1 MLPSI
6 LAGQLQKG
14 IGDYIETTFPM
25 TNEPFKGSIR
35 KMLANKASLYH
46 EPYVAVR
53 LPFRVA
59 EEMPACFEAIHPTY
73 PPYVHQQKAFERLTG
88 DDGRSTLV
96 ATGTGSGKTECFLY
110 PILEYCYQHRG
121 ERGIKALIIYPMNA
135 LAADQAR
142 RIAELIYGSDELRG
156 NVTVGMYVGGE
167 EHTPARMM
175 SEHGVI
181 TDHETMLNNAP
192 DILMTNYK
200 MLDYLLVR
208 PKDALLWQDNG
219 SETLKYIAVD
229 ELHTFDGAQGT
240 DLACLLRRL
249 KRRLGIYDGYLCC
262 VGTSATMGS
271 KDNNSNILSYA
282 EEIFGEPFDRDA
294 IITEDRLSAQEF
306 FADIDVTEFA
316 MPSAEQTLELARLS
330 VEDEPAAYLQC
341 AVKSWFP
348 KAAFDVLEDEGRIQL
363 GQQLM
368 HHSFLQSVINLICGT
383 YDRKQ
388 GQLPVM
394 GEPGNAACSDR
405 AYYQVSRI
413 TEELTAHYPDLKMLP
428 DASAVI
434 NSLFALISHARTG
447 KVGDLQPFLNVQVQ
461 LWMRELRRLV
471 AKVDSEEIVYDIA
484 QDLNSQQAKQ
494 YLPVVNCRDC
504 GITGWVSVLNERSNA
519 TMIHLESFYNM
530 YFRADEKIVMMFPY
544 SHEEYTVSK
553 RTCPGEFSAAHF
565 ADENYS
571 PMGAWKCGD
580 GTGIK
585 GMIRAKICPD
595 CLQVRLGE
603 ESSDECVNCGVHMVS
618 VLIPNQIPTS
628 GTKSHK
634 QYVCPCCGSRR
645 GLSLMGLRS
654 ATEISASLSQMF
666 ASRFND
672 DKKTLAFSDNVQD
685 AAHRAG
691 FFNSRT
697 WRFGLRTAIQRYCTE
712 SGQGLSLEE
721 FQKGFIRYWHER
733 MTDEQFVSFFIAPNM
748 TWRHA
753 YEDMVERRKLG
764 KDRQAQILMYE
775 IEQRIK
781 YEILLEFGLAGR
793 IGRTLEKSGCSVISF
808 AMEDIREIADVVRER
823 TVNELGVLT
832 RESPLAFRR
841 MVIGCLNLMRIH
853 GAFEDSVFDEYT
865 SSEGNG
871 YMLSNDRNR
880 WLPGRQSGRNT
891 PRFIAEHIGN
901 GRASREFDSSAS
913 NKYLDWIRAC
923 CTEVIVEE
931 SSFQAINRF
940 ILEEAVKRK
949 VVSLLPSS
957 VNYRIYGLNKEHV
970 FITDEVVQMRCDKC
984 GSVYA
989 VSAENAEIWDG
1000 APCQRAACNGFLAE
1014 YETGEANY
1022 YGSLYGAGNLV
1033 RINAREHTGLLE
1045 RPDREQVETDFKRG
1059 KDTQQIWDPNVL
1071 SCTPTLE
1078 MGIDIGD
1085 LSTVILCSMPPAQS
1099 QYLQRMGRA
1108 GRKDGNALTL
1118 AIANARPHD
1127 LYFYADPL
1135 EMIAGNVAPPKIFL
1149 RASAVLE
1156 RQFVAFCMDSWV
1168 KKGIPEGA
1176 IPDRVGVILKK
1187 LDARPEDMFPFN
1199 FLNYVQSTLSR
1210 QLNSFMQMFAAYL
1223 DESAREELQ
1232 TFARGRDSQ
1241 NSPMYV
1247 KILDAF
1253 GDLKKQQ
1260 GALKA
1265 SVSALKAMVKELEA
1279 KPKDSSYDEEI
1290 KELKQEEAALLTV
1303 LQEIG
1308 RKNIYNFLSDE
1319 GLLPNYAFPEAGIVL
1334 RAVLYRK
1341 EEEEPTAAKKK
1352 YEKMVYEYSR
1362 SASSAIS
1369 EFAPNNSFYV
1379 DGRKLTIDQV
1389 DLTTAQTARWRLC
1402 PNCSHAQ
1409 IEETGKQVSACP
1421 RCGSPSWADSGQV
1434 RTMLKVQMVYSN
1446 MDYTR
1451 SLISDESEERSNVF
1465 YCKQL
1470 LVDVDENHDI
1480 FSAYRMDNEDFPF
1493 GYEFVRKATLRE
1505 INFGESD
1512 MTGEKLS
1519 VSGVEEVRKGF
1530 RICKYCG
1537 KIQSEHG
1544 KPNHSFACKARKMT
1558 ALMQADAYE
1567 ECLFLYREF
1576 STEVLRLLVPATTM
1590 DSSSVKME
1598 SFVAAFMLGMKEY
1611 FGNVDHLR
1619 ATVSEV
1625 PVPDADYRK
1634 QYLTIYDSVPGGT
1647 GYLKQLMHEKDALI
1661 QIFEKALYV
1670 MENCSCK
1677 EDMHKDGCYHC
1688 LYAYR
1693 QSQQIG
1699 NISRAAAIRIL
1710 KSILSGK
1717 DHVQKIDKINDIPV
1731 NPLFDSELEQRFM
1744 DAVRARVGAANV
1756 RDTIRN
1762 GKHSYYV
1769 KLEAA
1774 AWEIE
1779 PQVLLEPGDGVSVP
1793 CKPDFVIWPVSA
1805 PEHRPV
1811 AVFTDGFL
1819 YHKDIVADDTVKRE
1833 AIRRSGKFR
1842 VWSLSFRDV
1851 QTVFVPQGDY
1861 FTETLDAEKMPSG
1874 KMMYQNAV
1882 KKYKADSIEPA
1893 RLSSFDLL
1901 LAYLRMPEAEA
1912 IFRAQACAYALSLLE
1927 PKLMKN
1933 SLAFSSWKGHM
1944 DAVIEQTRFTQAD
1957 FGFPGTAFG
1966 SWIPRDTGSHLAI
1979 YAGIVAA
1986 RLKGEGAIAV
1996 CAVMKD
2002 EKDSRTDKYEQ
2013 EWNGFWRF
2021 HNLMQFADEFMAVS
2035 SIGLVHMDYLA
2046 LPVAVDGT
2054 SDAACVETVHSAW
2067 DTVRELLFDD
2077 EARAFVDIVKDAGVP
2092 APDEDDIGYE
2102 VVGENDEVVATVEIA
2117 WPGRRIGFMTACQ
2130 MEGKELLEES
2140 GWKIF
2145 GLSDAADIDAAVFF
2159 GGDN

>member
-6 LAGQLQKG
+6 LAKQLQKG

-25 TNEPFKGSIR
+25 TNEPFKGSVQ
-35 KMLANKASLYH
+35 KMLATKDSVYH
-46 EPYVAVR
+46 EPYVAVC

-59 EEMPACFEAIHPTY
+59 EEMPTCFEAIHPAY
-73 PPYVHQQKAFERLTG
+73 LPYVHQQKAFERLTG

-135 LAADQAR
+135 LATDQAK

-156 NVTVGMYVGGE
+156 NVTVGMYVGGQ
-167 EHTPARMM
+167 EHTPARTM

-208 PKDALLWQDNG
+208 PKDALLWQDND

-249 KRRLGIYDGYLCC
+249 KRRLSIYDGYLCC
-262 VGTSATMGS
+262 IGTSATMGS
-271 KDNNSNILSYA
+271 KENNSSILSYA
-282 EEIFGEPFDRDA
+282 EEIFGEPFDKDA
-294 IITEDRLSAQEF
+294 IITEDRLSPQEF
-306 FADIDVTEFA
+306 FAGIEVTEFA
-316 MPSAEQTLELARLS
+316 IPTAEQAAELAKLS
-330 VEDEPAAYLQC
+330 AEDEPSAYLQS
-341 AVKSWFP
+341 AVKDWFP
-348 KAAFDVLEDEGRIQL
+348 DFTLDVLSDEGRIQL
-363 GQQLM
+363 GHELM
-368 HHSFLQSVINLICGT
+368 HHSFMQSVINLTGGT
-383 YDRKQ
+383 
-388 GQLPVM
+388 
-394 GEPGNAACSDR
+394 
-405 AYYQVSRI
+405 YYQVSKI
-413 TEELTAHYPDLKMLP
+413 AEELTAHYPELKTLS
-428 DASAVI
+428 DSDTVI

-447 KVGDLQPFLNVQVQ
+447 DVGKLRPFLNVQVQ

-471 AKVDSEEIVYDIA
+471 ARVDPEEITYEIA
-484 QDLNSQQAKQ
+484 NDLNKQQAKQ

-519 TMIHLESFYNM
+519 IMTNLESFYNL
-530 YFRADEKIVMMFPY
+530 YFRADEKIVMMFPH
-544 SHEEYTVSK
+544 SHEERIS
-553 RTCPGEFSAAHF
+553 
-565 ADENYS
+565 
-571 PMGAWKCGD
+571 
-580 GTGIK
+580 
-585 GMIRAKICPD
+585 GMIPARICPD
-595 CLQVRLGE
+595 CLQVKLGE
-603 ESSDECVNCGVHMVS
+603 EGTAECVNCGAEMVDI
-618 VLIPNQIPTS
+618 LIPNPIRTS
-628 GTKSHK
+628 GTKNHK

-654 ATEISASLSQMF
+654 ATEISASISQMF

-697 WRFGLRTAIQRYCTE
+697 WRFGLRTAIQKYCTE
-712 SGQGLSLEE
+712 FGSGQNLAD
-721 FQKGFIRYWHER
+721 FQNGFIGYWHER
-733 MTDEQFVSFFIAPNM
+733 MTDEQFVSFFIAPNL
-748 TWRHA
+748 TWKQA
-753 YEDMVERRKLG
+753 YEDMVEKRKLG
-764 KDRQAQILMYE
+764 KDKQAQILMYE

-781 YEILLEFGLAGR
+781 YEIMLEFGLAGK
-793 IGRTLEKSGCSVISF
+793 IGRTLEKSSCSVISF
-808 AMEDIREIADVVRER
+808 VSDDITQIADAVQER

-832 RESPLAFRR
+832 SESRASFER
-841 MVIGCLNLMRIH
+841 MVIGYLNLMRTN
-853 GAFEDSVFDEYT
+853 GAFEDKVFDEYT
-865 SSEGNG
+865 TQDGNG

-891 PRFIAEHIGN
+891 PRFIAEHIGS
-901 GRASREFDSSAS
+901 GRASFEFDSPAS
-913 NKYLDWIRAC
+913 NKYVDWIASC
-923 CTEVIVEE
+923 CSEVMIEE
-931 SSFQAINRF
+931 SNFRAISKY
-940 ILEEAVKRK
+940 ILEEAVKLH
-949 VVSLLPSS
+949 VVSLVPSS
-957 VNYRIYGLNKEHV
+957 VNYKIYGLNKERV
-970 FITDEVVQMRCDKC
+970 FITDDVVQMRCDKC

-989 VSAENAEIWDG
+989 VSAENAELWNG
-1000 APCQRAACNGFLAE
+1000 APCQRSTCGGFLE
-1014 YETGEANY
+1014 KYETGEINY
-1022 YGSLYGAGNLV
+1022 YGRLYSAGDLV

-1045 RPDREQVETDFKRG
+1045 RPNREQLETDFKRG
-1059 KDTQQIWDPNVL
+1059 KDTQELWDPNVL

-1085 LSTVILCSMPPAQS
+1085 LSTIILCSMPPAQS
-1099 QYLQRMGRA
+1099 QFLQRAGRA

-1118 AIANARPHD
+1118 AVANAKPHD

-1135 EMIAGNVAPPKIFL
+1135 EMIAGNVTPPKIFL
-1149 RASAVLE
+1149 KASAVLE

-1168 KKGIPEGA
+1168 KKGIPDGA
-1176 IPDRVGVILKK
+1176 IPDKVGVILKK
-1187 LDARPEDMFPFN
+1187 LESRPDDMFPFN
-1199 FLNYVQSTLSR
+1199 FLNYVQSTLSC

-1223 DESAREELQ
+1223 DENAKEELQ
-1232 TFARGRDSQ
+1232 AFARGNGS
-1241 NSPMYV
+1241 NESPMYI

-1253 GDLKKQQ
+1253 EDLKKQQ
-1260 GALKA
+1260 DALKA
-1265 SVSALKAMVKELEA
+1265 SVEALKDMIKELEN

-1290 KELKQEEAALLTV
+1290 KELKSEESALLTV

-1308 RKNIYNFLSDE
+1308 KKNIFNFLSDE
-1319 GLLPNYAFPEAGIVL
+1319 GLLPNYAFPEAGIIL
-1334 RAVLYRK
+1334 RAILYRK
-1341 EEEEPTAAKKK
+1341 EEEEVPTQKKK

-1409 IEETGKQVSACP
+1409 IEETGKNTSACP
-1421 RCGSPSWADSGQV
+1421 QCGSPGWADAGQV

-1446 MDYTR
+1446 MDYTK
-1451 SLISDESEERSNVF
+1451 SLINDESDDRNNVF

-1470 LVDVDENHDI
+1470 LVDVDEDHDI
-1480 FSAYRMDNEDFPF
+1480 SSAYRMDNEDFPF

-1537 KIQSEHG
+1537 KIQPEHG
-1544 KPNHSFACKARKMT
+1544 KANHTFACKTRKMT
-1558 ALMQADAYE
+1558 TLMQADAYE

-1576 STEVLRLLVPATTM
+1576 TTEILRLLVPATTM

-1634 QYLTIYDSVPGGT
+1634 QYLVIYDSVPGGT
-1647 GYLKQLMHEKDALI
+1647 GYLKQLMHEKNALI
-1661 QIFEKALYV
+1661 EIFEKALHV

-1677 EDMHKDGCYHC
+1677 DDPQKDGCYHC

-1699 NISRAAAIRIL
+1699 NISRTAAIRML
-1710 KSILSGK
+1710 KSILSGR
-1717 DHVQKIDKINDIPV
+1717 DNVQKIDKINDIPV

-1744 DAVRARVGAANV
+1744 EAVRTKIGAANV
-1756 RDTIRN
+1756 SDTIRN

-1769 KLEAA
+1769 KLDDTS
-1774 AWEIE
+1774 WEIE
-1779 PQVLLEPGDGVSVP
+1779 PQVYLDESNGVSVP
-1793 CKPDFVIWPVSA
+1793 CKPDFVFWPVSA
-1805 PEHRPV
+1805 PDHKPV

-1819 YHKDIVADDTVKRE
+1819 YHKDIVPDDTIKRE
-1833 AIRRSGKFR
+1833 AIRRSGNFR
-1842 VWSLSFRDV
+1842 VWSLSFKDV
-1851 QTVFVPQGDY
+1851 QSVFAPQGDFY
-1861 FTETLDAEKMPSG
+1861 TETLEAEKMPSG
-1874 KMMYQNAV
+1874 KTMYQNMI
-1882 KKYKADSIEPA
+1882 KKHKADSIEPA
-1893 RLSSFDLL
+1893 KLSSFDLL
-1901 LAYLRMPEAEA
+1901 IEYLQLPDAEKV
-1912 IFRAQACAYALSLLE
+1912 FKGQAYAYSLSLLE
-1927 PKLMKN
+1927 PALLKN
-1933 SLAFSSWKGHM
+1933 SLAFNNWKIIV
-1944 DAVIEQTRFTQAD
+1944 DAVNEQTHFTDAD
-1957 FGFPGTAFG
+1957 FVFPGTVFG
-1966 SWIPRDTGSHLAI
+1966 SWIPRNSNAHLAI
-1979 YAGIVAA
+1979 HSAILASE
-1986 RLKGEGAIAV
+1986 LKAEGAVAV
-1996 CAVMKD
+1996 CAVLND
-2002 EKDSRTDKYEQ
+2002 EKDLRTDKYEQ

-2021 HNLMQFADEFMAVS
+2021 HNLMQFSEEFIAVS
-2035 SIGLVHMDYLA
+2035 STGMSRMDYLA
-2046 LPVAVDGT
+2046 LPVSVSAV
-2054 SDAACVETVHSAW
+2054 SDPVVSVTEIDDTW
-2067 DTVRELLFDD
+2067 DAIIELMFDD
-2077 EARAFVDIVKDAGVP
+2077 DAKAFVELARDAGVP
-2092 APDEDDIGYE
+2092 APDEDNIGYE
-2102 VVGENDEVVATVEIA
+2102 VEGDDGEVIATVEIA
-2117 WPGRRIGFMTACQ
+2117 WPDKHVGFMTADQ
-2130 MEGKELLEES
+2130 AEDKEKLENM
-2140 GWKIF
+2140 GWKIIN
-2145 GLSDAADIDAAVFF
+2145 LLDAADMDTASLF
-2159 GGDN
+2159 GGDNE

>member
-6 LAGQLQKG
+6 LAKQLEKG

-25 TNEPFKGSIR
+25 TNEPFKGSVQ
-35 KMLANKASLYH
+35 KMLMNKGSVYH

-59 EEMPACFEAIHPTY
+59 EEMPTCFEAIHPAY
-73 PPYVHQQKAFERLTG
+73 LPYVHQQKAFERLTG

-135 LAADQAR
+135 LATDQAK
-142 RIAELIYGSDELRG
+142 RIAELIHESPELRG
-156 NVTVGMYVGGE
+156 NVTVGMYVGGQ
-167 EHTPARMM
+167 EHTPSRMM

-181 TDHETMLNNAP
+181 TDHETMLNSAP

-208 PKDALLWQDNG
+208 PKDALLWQDND

-271 KDNNSNILSYA
+271 KENNSNILSYA
-282 EEIFGEPFDRDA
+282 EEIFGEPFDKDA

-306 FADIDVTEFA
+306 FAGVDVTEFA
-316 MPSAEQTLELARLS
+316 MPTVEQAIELERLS
-330 VEDEPAAYLQC
+330 TEDEPSAYLQS
-341 AVKSWFP
+341 AVRDWLPNF
-348 KAAFDVLEDEGRIQL
+348 ALDVLEDEGRIQL
-363 GQQLM
+363 GHELM
-368 HHSFLQSVINLICGT
+368 HHSFMQSVINLTGGT
-383 YDRKQ
+383 
-388 GQLPVM
+388 
-394 GEPGNAACSDR
+394 
-405 AYYQVSRI
+405 YYQVSKI
-413 TEELTAHYPDLKMLP
+413 AEDLSSHYPDMKTLP
-428 DASAVI
+428 DATTVI

-447 KVGDLQPFLNVQVQ
+447 KVGKLRPFLNVQVQ

-471 AKVDSEEIVYDIA
+471 AKVDHEEITYEIA
-484 QDLNSQQAKQ
+484 HDLNKQQAKQ

-519 TMIHLESFYNM
+519 TMTNLESFYNL
-530 YFRADEKIVMMFPY
+530 YFRADEKIVMMFPH
-544 SHEEYTVSK
+544 SH
-553 RTCPGEFSAAHF
+553 
-565 ADENYS
+565 DERI
-571 PMGAWKCGD
+571 P
-580 GTGIK
+580 
-585 GMIRAKICPD
+585 GMIPAKICPD
-595 CLQVRLGE
+595 CLQVKLGDE
-603 ESSDECVNCGVHMVS
+603 GSDECVNCGADMVD
-618 VLIPNQIPTS
+618 VMIPNPIRTS
-628 GTKSHK
+628 GTKNHK

-654 ATEISASLSQMF
+654 ATEISASISQMF
-666 ASRFND
+666 ASKFND

-697 WRFGLRTAIQRYCTE
+697 WRFGLRTAIQKYCTE
-712 SGQGLSLEE
+712 VGSNQNLAD
-721 FQKGFIRYWHER
+721 FQNGFINYWHER
-733 MTDEQFVSFFIAPNM
+733 MTDEQFVSFFIAPNL
-748 TWRHA
+748 TWKQA
-753 YEDMVERRKLG
+753 YEDMVEKRKLG
-764 KDRQAQILMYE
+764 KDKQAQILMYE

-781 YEILLEFGLAGR
+781 YEIMLEFGLAGK
-793 IGRTLEKSGCSVISF
+793 IGRTLEKSNCSVISF
-808 AMEDIREIADVVRER
+808 DSEDVAQIADAVQER
-823 TVNELGVLT
+823 TVNELGMLT
-832 RESPLAFRR
+832 SESLNAFKR
-841 MVIGCLNLMRIH
+841 MVIGHLNLMRTN
-853 GAFEDSVFDEYT
+853 GAFEDKVFDEYT
-865 SSEGNG
+865 IGDGNG

-901 GRASREFDSSAS
+901 GRASFEFDSPAD
-913 NKYLDWIRAC
+913 NKYIDWIASC
-923 CTEVIVEE
+923 CNEVMVEE
-931 SSFQAINRF
+931 SNFRAISRF
-940 ILEEAVKRK
+940 ILEEAVKLN
-949 VVSLLPSS
+949 VVSIVPSS
-957 VNYRIYGLNKEHV
+957 VNYKIYGLNKERV
-970 FITDEVVQMRCDKC
+970 FITDNVMQMRCDKC

-989 VSAENAEIWDG
+989 VSAENAELWIG
-1000 APCQRAACNGFLAE
+1000 APCQRTTCGGFLEE
-1014 YETGEANY
+1014 YETGEINY
-1022 YGSLYGAGNLV
+1022 YGRLYSAGDLA

-1045 RPDREQVETDFKRG
+1045 RPNREKLEIDFKRG
-1059 KDTQQIWDPNVL
+1059 KDTQEIWDPNVL

-1099 QYLQRMGRA
+1099 QFLQRAGRA

-1135 EMIAGNVAPPKIFL
+1135 DMIAGSVTPPKIFL

-1168 KKGIPEGA
+1168 KKGIPDGA
-1176 IPDRVGVILKK
+1176 IPDKVGIILKK
-1187 LDARPEDMFPFN
+1187 LDARPDDMFPFN

-1223 DESAREELQ
+1223 DDSAREELQ
-1232 TFARGRDSQ
+1232 AFARGKGAND
-1241 NSPMYV
+1241 SPMFV

-1253 GDLKKQQ
+1253 EDLKKQQ
-1260 GALKA
+1260 DALRA
-1265 SVSALKAMVKELEA
+1265 SVDVLKAMIKELED

-1290 KELKQEEAALLTV
+1290 KELKREEAALLTV

-1308 RKNIYNFLSDE
+1308 KKDIFNFLSDE
-1319 GLLPNYAFPEAGIVL
+1319 GLLPNYAFPEAGIIL

-1341 EEEEPTAAKKK
+1341 EDEEAPAQKKK

-1409 IEETGKQVSACP
+1409 IEETGKNTSVCP
-1421 RCGSPSWADSGQV
+1421 QCGSPAWADAGQV

-1446 MDYTR
+1446 MDYTK
-1451 SLISDESEERSNVF
+1451 SLINDESDDRNNVF

-1470 LVDVDENHDI
+1470 LVDVDEDHDI
-1480 FSAYRMDNEDFPF
+1480 SSAYRMDNEDFPF

-1519 VSGVEEVRKGF
+1519 VSGVEDVRKGF
-1530 RICKYCG
+1530 KICKYCG
-1537 KIQSEHG
+1537 KIQPEHG
-1544 KPNHSFACKARKMT
+1544 KANHSFACKTRKMP

-1576 STEVLRLLVPATTM
+1576 STEILRLLVPATTM

-1634 QYLTIYDSVPGGT
+1634 QYLVIYDSVPGGT
-1647 GYLKQLMHEKDALI
+1647 GYLKQLMHEKNALI
-1661 QIFEKALYV
+1661 EIFEKALHV

-1677 EDMHKDGCYHC
+1677 DDSQKDGCYHC

-1699 NISRAAAIRIL
+1699 NISRATAIRLL
-1710 KSILSGK
+1710 KAILSGK
-1717 DHVQKIDKINDIPV
+1717 NNVQKIDKINDIPV

-1744 DAVRARVGAANV
+1744 EAIRTKIGAANV
-1756 RDTIRN
+1756 SDTIRN
-1762 GKHSYYV
+1762 GKHSYYI
-1769 KLEAA
+1769 KLDDF

-1779 PQVLLEPGDGVSVP
+1779 PQVLLDAGNGVKVTS
-1793 CKPDFVIWPVSA
+1793 KPDFVFWPVNA
-1805 PEHRPV
+1805 EGHLPV

-1833 AIRRSGKFR
+1833 AIRRSGNFR
-1842 VWSLSFRDV
+1842 VWSLSYKDV
-1851 QTVFVPQGDY
+1851 QSVFAPQGDY
-1861 FTETLDAEKMPSG
+1861 ATATLEYEKMPYG
-1874 KMMYQNAV
+1874 KVMYQNTV
-1882 KKYKADSIEPA
+1882 KKAGAEALNPA
-1893 RLSSFDLL
+1893 KSTSFDLL
-1901 LAYLRMPEAEA
+1901 IDYLQMPNAEMVFRTHAY
-1912 IFRAQACAYALSLLE
+1912 AYALSLLD

-1933 SLAFSSWKGHM
+1933 NLAFNGWKTIT
-1944 DAVIEQTRFTQAD
+1944 DAVKDQTHYTDAD
-1957 FGFPGTAFG
+1957 FVFSETAYG
-1966 SWIPRDTGSHLAI
+1966 SWIPRTNNAHLAI
-1979 YAGIVAA
+1979 YAGILATT
-1986 RLKGEGAIAV
+1986 LKSEGAVAV
-1996 CAVMKD
+1996 CAMLKD
-2002 EKDSRTDKYEQ
+2002 EKDQRTDKYEQ
-2013 EWNGFWRF
+2013 EWNGFWQF
-2021 HNLMQFADEFMAVS
+2021 HNMMQFSDEFIAVS
-2035 SIGLVHMDYLA
+2035 SVGMTQMDYLA
-2046 LPVAVDGT
+2046 LPITFADAVLDT
-2054 SDAACVETVHSAW
+2054 EDSSQVVDSAW
-2067 DTVRELLFDD
+2067 DAIMELLFDED
-2077 EARAFVDIVKDAGVP
+2077 AKAFALQAKDAGIP
-2092 APDEDDIGYE
+2092 APGEDNIGYE
-2102 VVGENDEVVATVEIA
+2102 VEGDDGEVIATVEIA
-2117 WPGRRIGFMTACQ
+2117 WTEKKVGYMTADQ
-2130 MEGKELLEES
+2130 LVDKEMMESMGWHILDLLSIS
-2140 GWKIF
+2140 G
-2145 GLSDAADIDAAVFF
+2145 ATQYF
-2159 GGDN
+2159 GGDK